1 MPNVFTA
8 AAAKSSAAVARLMGE
23 RIAHIPW
30 KAGGDFTAG
39 GPDPG
44 RPAPA
49 EPFRAILSGALG
61 SMNSS
66 GDRADN
72 FRATVLTRD
81 RQLTVD
87 APDMPAG
94 ILEGDHFKALDQP
107 GEPEFEAV
115 AAPVWDGMSRW
126 FVYLVAFTPGE
137 SP

>member
-1 MPNVFTA
+1 MPSKFA
-8 AAAKSSAAVARLMGE
+8 AAVAKSSAAVARHEAEDVLF
-23 RIAHIPW
+23 IPW

-39 GPDPG
+39 GPDPD

-72 FRATVLTRD
+72 FRGSLVTRD

-87 APDMPAG
+87 APDLPAG
-94 ILEGDHFKALDQP
+94 VRRGDHFQAIEQEGQP
-107 GEPEFEAV
+107 VYELTADPI
-115 AAPVWDGMSRW
+115 WDGASRW
-126 FVYLVAFTPGE
+126 FLPLVYVPEE